1 MKYFLGALA
10 ILAVLSPLTAAAR
23 LGEPKP
29 KANAFIKTLRDL
41 HRGRPQELIMSRAK
55 AQERWITQKL
65 DNFDDSNNATWKDRI
80 LINEKHFV
88 EGSPIFI
95 YLGGEWEIQ
104 PWDITSGLLAD
115 ITKKHTGT
123 IITTEHRFFGK
134 SIPITPL
141 STENLQKY
149 QSVNQA
155 LADVINVINTLKE
168 EDKYKDSK
176 VLIAGCSYSASMATW
191 IRKLYPDIILGS
203 WASSAPIVAKVDFKD
218 YFKVVGES
226 YKTLGGQS
234 CYDLIK
240 NATSYYEDLFA
251 NGKGDQAKKELN
263 LCEEFNSDN
272 KRDRWQ
278 IFSTIANIFAGIAQ
292 YQVPANKD
300 ISNACSKLRGFSDD
314 DAEAL
319 SKFVNWKVHEDTG
332 ECISATF
339 DGTTG
344 YYEWSK
350 DNYEDSDLPWFFQT
364 CSEFGWF
371 QSSGSSQ
378 QPFGSS
384 FPSKLY
390 EDTCKVVFGSKY
402 DTAGINANAKATNA
416 EFGGLDID
424 VSNVYWVQGGLDGW
438 KKVGAGV
445 PQGATIIPQAAH
457 CSDLG
462 SISANDSPELVA
474 SKQKVIALYDAWLA
488 AANLEI

>member
-1 MKYFLGALA
+1 MKSFLGALA
-10 ILAVLSPLTAAAR
+10 ILAVLAPLTAAAR

-29 KANAFIKTLRDL
+29 KVNAFIKTLRDL
-41 HRGRPQELIMSRAK
+41 HRGRPEEHIMTRAK
-55 AQERWITQKL
+55 AHERWITQKL
-65 DNFDDSNNATWKDRI
+65 DNFDDDNNATWSDRI
-80 LINEKHFV
+80 YINEKHFV
-88 EGSPIFI
+88 DGSPIFI

-104 PWDITSGLLAD
+104 SWDISNTLLAD
-115 ITKKHTGT
+115 ITKKHNGT

-141 STENLQKY
+141 STENLEKY
-149 QSVNQA
+149 QNVNQA
-155 LADVINVINTLKE
+155 LADVINVIQTLKE
-168 EDKYKDSK
+168 EGKYKDSK
-176 VLIAGCSYSASMATW
+176 VVISGCSYSGAMAAW
-191 IRKLYPDIILGS
+191 IRKLYPDIIVGS

-226 YKTLGGQS
+226 YQTLGGQY
-234 CYDLIK
+234 CYDLID

-263 LCEEFNSDN
+263 LCDDFDPKN

-292 YQVPANKD
+292 YQIPANYD
-300 ISNACSKLRGFSDD
+300 IPKQCSVLRSFSDD

-319 SKFVNWKVHEDTG
+319 SKFINWKVHEHTG

-344 YYEWSK
+344 YYEWAK

-371 QSSGSSQ
+371 QSSGSSH

-390 EDTCKVVFGSKY
+390 EDTCEAVFGSKY
-402 DTAGINANAKATNA
+402 NTTGIRANAKATNA

-424 VSNVYWVQGGLDGW
+424 YTNVYFVQGGLDGW

-445 PQGATIIPQAAH
+445 EEGATIIPSAAH

-462 SISANDSPELVA
+462 SISASDSPELVA
-474 SKQKVIALYDAWLA
+474 SKQKVIALVDKWLA
-488 AANLEI
+488 EA